1 MRRRIEHTRQSRADL
16 LDIWSYIADYSEV
29 AATHTLERI
38 DRAIS
43 TLADQPF
50 MGRARP
56 ELGID
61 IRSFPVGN
69 YLIFYIVDEEQLN
82 LVRVI
87 EGHRDLKAQFSIS
100 TDQ

>member
-1 MRRRIEHTRQSRADL
+1 
-16 LDIWSYIADYSEV
+16 
-29 AATHTLERI
+29 
-38 DRAIS
+38 
-43 TLADQPF
+43 